1 VLGAANTNVKGAVL
15 WHWCILSL
23 IRGNVCCRLTK
34 ERVLDLLQ
42 FIIRVFDL
50 WLHCLRLS
58 SGLAFFNLN
67 RSFLSFDQFCIIFNV
82 ETARTSEEK
91 LKFLNSVIKKLTSMP
106 ELVASAANAHAHGA
120 RAQVYFEIKDYR
132 LAADDARRSIKLL
145 KDLNIDVPSASFRV
159 LVDAE
164 EVSENFEAALEA
176 LRQWNDSNPQFAT
189 KVAKEAQRVRGKMQ
203 A

>member
-1 VLGAANTNVKGAVL
+1 
-15 WHWCILSL
+15 
-23 IRGNVCCRLTK
+23 
-34 ERVLDLLQ
+34 
-42 FIIRVFDL
+42 
-50 WLHCLRLS
+50 LRLS